1 MSDNALNFIEEI
13 IEADNQSGKWGGR
26 VHTRFPPEPNGYL
39 HVGHAKSIVLNS
51 GLARKYGGK
60 FNLRFDDT
68 NPAKEEQ
75 EYVDSIINDVK
86 WLGGDFEDRLFY
98 ASDYFEQ
105 MYEWA
110 EKLIQKGSA
119 YVCDL
124 NAEEMRD
131 YRGTLDK
138 PGRNSPFRDRSP
150 AENLDL
156 FRRMR
161 KGEFEPG
168 TRTLRAKI
176 DMASGN
182 INLRDPVMYRIVK
195 AHHHRQGDKWC
206 IYPSYDWAHGNED
219 SIEQI
224 THSICTL
231 EFENH
236 RPLYDWFLKELGV
249 YHPQQIEF
257 AKLQLTYTV
266 LSKRNLLHLV
276 KEKYVRGWDD
286 PRMPTIS
293 GMRRRG
299 FTSEALRAFC
309 EEIGVTRNESVIDL
323 GRLENA
329 VRNHLNATAPRRMAV
344 LNPVKVIITN
354 YPESQVEQVE
364 VQNNPEDPAAG
375 VRSVPFSRELYI
387 ERDDFMED
395 PPKKFFRLGPGRE
408 VRLRGAYFVTCTN
421 FVKGAD
427 GQVSE
432 LHCTYDPATKGG
444 NAPDGRKVKGT
455 IHWVSAAHAV
465 TAEVRVFDRLFAA
478 EFPGKAHEGVDFAF
492 LKDLNP
498 KSLEI
503 LVNAKL
509 EPSLGAAKIGERFQF
524 ERLGYFTVDL
534 DAKPGALVFN
544 RTVSLKDSWAR
555 EQASEEAPAA
565 APKTSK
571 PPAPAPAPKEE
582 KKKAEVPAGPPAEI
596 EFGDFAKVQLKAGKV
611 LSAEKV
617 EKADKLLKLS
627 VELGEGSPRTIVSG
641 IAEAFAPEQLVGRN
655 VVVVVNLKPRALKGI
670 ESRGMI
676 LAAGSGK
683 TLQLINPGD
692 VAPGSDVK

>member
-13 IEADNQSGKWGGR
+13 VEADNASGRWKGR
-26 VHTRFPPEPNGYL
+26 VQTRFPPEPNGYL
-39 HVGHAKSIVLNS
+39 HVGHAKSIVLNA

-75 EYVDSIINDVK
+75 EYVDSIIADVK

-98 ASDYFEQ
+98 ASDYFGQ
-105 MYEWA
+105 MYAWA
-110 EKLIQKGSA
+110 ETLIEKGKA
-119 YVCDL
+119 YVCEL
-124 NAEEMRD
+124 NADDMRT
-131 YRGTLDK
+131 YRGTLET
-138 PGRNSPFRDRSP
+138 PGVDSPFRNRTP

-156 FRRMR
+156 FRRMK
-161 KGEFEPG
+161 KGEFDPG
-168 TRTLRAKI
+168 SRTLRAKI

-195 AHHHRQGDKWC
+195 EHHHRQGDTWC
-206 IYPSYDWAHGNED
+206 IYPSYDWAHGCED
-219 SIEQI
+219 SLEQI

-236 RPLYDWFLKELGV
+236 RPLYDWFLNELAV

-286 PRMPTIS
+286 PRMPTLS
-293 GMRRRG
+293 GLRRRG
-299 FTSEALRAFC
+299 YTSEALRAFC
-309 EEIGVTRNESVIDL
+309 EEIGVTKNESVIDL

-329 VRNHLNATAPRRMAV
+329 VRTHLNVIAHRKMAV

-354 YPESQVEQVE
+354 YPEGLVEQME
-364 VQNNPEDPAAG
+364 VANNPEDPAAG
-375 VRSVPFSRELYI
+375 VRQVPFSRELYI
-387 ERDDFMED
+387 ERDDFMEE
-395 PPKKFFRLGPGRE
+395 PSKKFFRLGPGRE

-427 GQVSE
+427 GQVAE
-432 LHCTYDPATKGG
+432 LHCTYDPASKGG
-444 NAPDGRKVKGT
+444 NSPDGRKVKGT
-455 IHWVSAAHAV
+455 MHWVSAAHAV
-465 TAEVRVFDRLFAA
+465 TAEVRLFDRLFAA
-478 EFPGKAHEGVDFAF
+478 EAPGKAHEGIELPF

-498 KSLEI
+498 KSLEV
-503 LVNAKL
+503 LGNAKL
-509 EPSLGAAKIGERFQF
+509 EPSLGEVQHGERFQF

-534 DAKPGALVFN
+534 DAKPGAQIFN
-544 RTVSLKDSWAR
+544 RTVALKDAWVK
-555 EQASEEAPAA
+555 EQNAEDAPAA
-565 APKTSK
+565 ALPVPK
-571 PPAPAPAPKEE
+571 APKAE
-582 KKKAEVPAGPPAEI
+582 KKAPEPAGPPAEI
-596 EFGDFAKVQLKAGKV
+596 EFGDFTKVSLKAGRV
-611 LSAEKV
+611 LACEKV

-627 VELGEGSPRTIVSG
+627 VDLGEAAPRTIVSG
-641 IAEAFAPEQLVGRN
+641 IAEAFLPEQLVGRN

-683 TLQLINPGD
+683 SLQLINPGD

>member
-1 MSDNALNFIEEI
+1 MSDNFIEEI
-13 IEADNQSGKWGGR
+13 VEADNTSGKWNGR

-39 HVGHAKSIVLNS
+39 HVGHAKSIVLNA

-86 WLGGDFEDRLFY
+86 WLGGDFEGRLFY
-98 ASDYFEQ
+98 ASDYFGQ
-105 MYEWA
+105 MYTWA
-110 EKLIQKGSA
+110 EQLIEKGKA

-124 NAEEMRD
+124 NADEMRD

-138 PGRNSPFRDRSP
+138 PGRNSPFRDRAP

-156 FRRMR
+156 FRRM
-161 KGEFEPG
+161 KAGEFAPG
-168 TRTLRAKI
+168 AKTLRAKI
-176 DMASGN
+176 DMGSGN
-182 INLRDPVMYRIVK
+182 INLRDPVMYRIIK
-195 AHHHRQGDKWC
+195 EHHHRQGDTWC

-219 SIEQI
+219 SLEQI

-236 RPLYDWFLKELGV
+236 RPLYDWFLNELGV

-286 PRMPTIS
+286 PRMPTLS

-299 FTSEALRAFC
+299 YTSEALRAFC
-309 EEIGVTRNESVIDL
+309 DEIGVTKNESVIDV

-329 VRNHLNATAPRRMAV
+329 VRTHLNATATRKMAV
-344 LNPVKVIITN
+344 LNPLKVVLTN
-354 YPESQVEQVE
+354 YPEGQVEQME
-364 VQNNPEDPAAG
+364 VANNPEDPAAG

-387 ERDDFMED
+387 ERDDFMEE
-395 PPKKFFRLGPGRE
+395 PSKKFFRLGPGRE

-421 FVKGAD
+421 FIKGAD
-427 GQVSE
+427 GQVTE
-432 LHCTYDPATKGG
+432 LHCTYDPASKGG
-444 NAPDGRKVKGT
+444 NSPDGRKVKGT
-455 IHWVSAAHAV
+455 MHWVSAPHAV
-465 TAEVRVFDRLFAA
+465 TAEVRLFDRLFAA
-478 EFPGKAHEGVDFAF
+478 EFPGKAHEGVEMPF
-492 LKDLNP
+492 LKDLNA
-498 KSLEI
+498 KSLE
-503 LVNAKL
+503 VVGNAKL
-509 EPSLGAAKIGERFQF
+509 EPSLGHVNPGERFQF

-534 DAKPGALVFN
+534 DARVGAQVFN
-544 RTVSLKDSWAR
+544 RTVALKDAWVK
-555 EQASEEAPAA
+555 EQGAEEAPAA
-565 APKTSK
+565 PVAAPKAAK
-571 PPAPAPAPKEE
+571 AE
-582 KKKAEVPAGPPAEI
+582 KKVEPAAPPAEI
-596 EFGDFAKVQLKAGKV
+596 EFGDFTKVQLKAGRV
-611 LSAEKV
+611 LAAEKV

-627 VELGEGSPRTIVSG
+627 VDLGEGTPRTIVSG

-683 TLQLINPGD
+683 GLQLINPGD

>member
-1 MSDNALNFIEEI
+1 MSTNPTNFIEEI
-13 IEADNQSGKWGGR
+13 VEADNASGKWNGR
-26 VHTRFPPEPNGYL
+26 VQTRFPPEPNGYL
-39 HVGHAKSIVLNS
+39 HVGHAKSICLNA

-86 WLGGDFEDRLFY
+86 WLGGEFEDRLFY

-105 MYEWA
+105 MYGWA
-110 EKLIQKGSA
+110 EQLIEKGKA

-124 NAEEMRD
+124 NAEQMRE
-131 YRGTLDK
+131 YRGTLDT
-138 PGRNSPFRDRSP
+138 PGTNSPFRDRTP

-161 KGEFEPG
+161 KGEFDAG
-168 TRTLRAKI
+168 ARTLRAKI

-195 AHHHRQGDKWC
+195 EHHHRQGDKWC

-219 SIEQI
+219 SLEQI

-236 RPLYDWFLKELGV
+236 RPLYDWFLNELGIH
-249 YHPQQIEF
+249 HPQQIEF

-276 KEKYVRGWDD
+276 KEKFVRGWDD

-299 FTSEALRAFC
+299 YTSEALRAFC
-309 EEIGVTRNESVIDL
+309 EEIGVTKNESVIDL

-329 VRNHLNATAPRRMAV
+329 VRDHLNATAHRRMAV
-344 LNPVKVIITN
+344 LHPVKVVITN
-354 YPESQVEQVE
+354 FPDGQVEQFE
-364 VQNNPEDPAAG
+364 VQNNPEDPNAG
-375 VRSVPFSRELYI
+375 VRQVPFSKELFI
-387 ERDDFMED
+387 ERDDFMEE
-395 PPKKFFRLGPGRE
+395 PSKQFFRLAPGKE
-408 VRLRGAYFVTCTN
+408 VRLRGAYFITCTN
-421 FVKGAD
+421 VVKAAD
-427 GQVSE
+427 GSITE
-432 LHCTYDPATKGG
+432 LHCTYDPASKGG
-444 NAPDGRKVKGT
+444 NSPDGRKVKGT
-455 IHWVSAAHAV
+455 IHWVSAQHAV
-465 TAEVRVFDRLFAA
+465 NAEVRVFDRLFTV
-478 EFPGKAHEGVDFAF
+478 EFPGRAHEGIELPF

-498 KSLEI
+498 HSLE
-503 LVNAKL
+503 VVHAKL
-509 EPSLGAAKIGERFQF
+509 EPALEKATQGDRFQF
-524 ERLGYFTVDL
+524 ERLGYFTIDL
-534 DAKPGALVFN
+534 DSKPGALVFN
-544 RTVSLKDSWAR
+544 RTVSLKDSWEKAKD
-555 EQASEEAPAA
+555 AA
-565 APKTSK
+565 
-571 PPAPAPAPKEE
+571 PAPAPAQKKSEKPAEKPK
-582 KKKAEVPAGPPAEI
+582 AAAAPAAPPSEI
-596 EFGDFAKVQLKAGKV
+596 EFGDFAKVALKAGKV
-611 LSAEKV
+611 LTAEKV

-627 VELGEGSPRTIVSG
+627 VDLGEGAPRTIVSG
-641 IAEAFAPEQLVGRN
+641 IAEAFTPEQLPGRN

-676 LAAGSGK
+676 LASGSGK
-683 TLQLINPGD
+683 SLQLINPGD
-692 VAPGSDVK
+692 VPPGSDVK